1 MSNAASAA
9 RRGFGHHVTHAVLL
23 GAFTALIFYVT
34 RAVPEMQGSLWTIAS
49 IGFLLVA
56 GTLTSELLGP
66 LGLPHLTGYLLAGI
80 AAGPHVLRLVDEH
93 TVKSMSPVNTLA
105 LALIALA
112 GGAELDLSALK
123 RGAKTLA
130 WAMAV
135 QCVLVLVVLTGVF
148 VAARPLLPFA
158 RALPLGQVIA
168 VGLLWGAL
176 GVTRSP
182 SATLGILS
190 QTHAHGPLARFTL
203 GFVMVSDIVV
213 VVLIATV
220 LGCTRPLLDPSGA
233 FSAQAFVQLGHDL
246 FGSVA
251 LGTTLGLV
259 IAVYLRVV
267 NRQMLVVLLVLGFGV
282 STVLDYLQFDALLT
296 FMVAGFIVRNM
307 SNQGKRFVEY
317 IEQTGTVVYV
327 VFFATAGADLDV
339 PLLRLMWPV
348 ALLMA
353 GSRAGVTW
361 VGSTVSGRIAK
372 DSPVIRKWGWSGLV
386 SQAGLALGLS
396 VVIAKDFPSFG
407 PAFRSL
413 AVATIAV
420 NEMIGPI
427 LFKLALDR
435 SGETSHVAV
444 PSLSSLRPPPPDH

>member
-1 MSNAASAA
+1 
-9 RRGFGHHVTHAVLL
+9 
-23 GAFTALIFYVT
+23 
-34 RAVPEMQGSLWTIAS
+34 
-49 IGFLLVA
+49 
-56 GTLTSELLGP
+56 
-66 LGLPHLTGYLLAGI
+66 
-80 AAGPHVLRLVDEH
+80 
-93 TVKSMSPVNTLA
+93 
-105 LALIALA
+105 
-112 GGAELDLSALK
+112 
-123 RGAKTLA
+123 
-130 WAMAV
+130 
-135 QCVLVLVVLTGVF
+135 
-148 VAARPLLPFA
+148 
-158 RALPLGQVIA
+158 
-168 VGLLWGAL
+168 
-176 GVTRSP
+176 
-182 SATLGILS
+182 
-190 QTHAHGPLARFTL
+190 
-203 GFVMVSDIVV
+203 MVSDIVV

-220 LGCTRPLLDPSGA
+220 LGCTRPLLDPSTA
-233 FSAQAFVQLGHDL
+233 FSAQAFVQLGHEL
-246 FGSVA
+246 FGSIA

-361 VGSTVSGRIAK
+361 VGSMVSSRIAK
-372 DSPVIRKWGWSGLV
+372 DSPVIRKWGWTGLV

-413 AVATIAV
+413 AVASIAV

-435 SGETSHVAV
+435 SGETSHAAV
-444 PSLSSLRPPPPDH
+444 PSLSSLRPPPMDH